1 MIGKIIKIRTPYYDR
16 TSKTTK
22 FKSRP
27 GLVIG
32 NYGLTDSDY
41 IVLPVSKISNKRKRN
56 PKYDL
61 EIDPKDFPLSNL
73 KVYSFIRCH
82 KQTSIPKADISGV
95 IFDFKEVYFEKYME
109 ALSLLEEFDSEK
121 ISSAL

>member
-1 MIGKIIKIRTPYYDR
+1 MIGKIIKMRTPYYNR

-41 IVLPVSKISNKRKRN
+41 IVLPVSKISDKRKRN

-73 KVYSFIRCH
+73 KVYSFIRCQNKYLYQ
-82 KQTSIPKADISGV
+82 KQI
-95 IFDFKEVYFEKYME
+95 
-109 ALSLLEEFDSEK
+109 
-121 ISSAL
+121 

>member
-1 MIGKIIKIRTPYYDR
+1 MIGKIVKIRTPYYDR
-16 TSKTTK
+16 LSKSTK

-41 IVLPVSKISNKRKRN
+41 LVLPVSKISDERMRH

-61 EIDPKDFPLSNL
+61 PIDPDAFPLSNL

-82 KQTSIPKADISGV
+82 KQISIPKSNISGV
-95 IFDFKEVYFEKYME
+95 ISDFKNSYFEKYLE
-109 ALSLLEEFDSEK
+109 AIRLLEEFDIEK
-121 ISSAL
+121 ISNAL

>member
-1 MIGKIIKIRTPYYDR
+1 MIGKIVKIRTPYYDR
-16 TSKTTK
+16 LSKTTK
-22 FKSRP
+22 FKLRP

-41 IVLPVSKISNKRKRN
+41 IVLPVSKVSDKRMRH

-61 EIDPKDFPLSNL
+61 EIYPKDFPLSNL

-82 KQTSIPKADISGV
+82 THTSL
-95 IFDFKEVYFEKYME
+95 IF
-109 ALSLLEEFDSEK
+109 AIHTEFSPLFHLQMLYKNQPDY
-121 ISSAL
+121 

>member
-1 MIGKIIKIRTPYYDR
+1 M
-16 TSKTTK
+16 
-22 FKSRP
+22 
-27 GLVIG
+27 
-32 NYGLTDSDY
+32 
-41 IVLPVSKISNKRKRN
+41 PVSKISDKRMRH

-82 KQTSIPKADISGV
+82 KQTPISKANVSGV
-95 IFDFKEVYFEKYME
+95 ISDFKEEYFEKYME

>member
-1 MIGKIIKIRTPYYDR
+1 MIGKIVKIRTPYYDR
-16 TSKTTK
+16 LSKTTK

-27 GLVIG
+27 GLVVE

-41 IVLPVSKISNKRKRN
+41 IVLPVSKISDKRMRN

-82 KQTSIPKADISGV
+82 KQIPIPKANISGV
-95 IFDFKEVYFEKYME
+95 IFDFKEVYFEKIYGG
-109 ALSLLEEFDSEK
+109 FK
-121 ISSAL
+121 FVRRI